1 MASSMPRFGPSM
13 PIDRPSSGLP
23 PYAPEEVQILSRRVK
38 AELRK
43 SMQRVR
49 AFTPRDVR
57 SAASRAIVDRVLEFE
72 PVKAAHAVALFRT
85 IERKAEIETAPL
97 DAALRARGVRVAY
110 PCLVAAETA
119 AESCVDPSSLSAPDA
134 MPFRWVDDPSS
145 FVDGGRGFE
154 EPCADLPFVEADAL
168 DVIVVPGL
176 AFDPRGYRLGYGA
189 GYYDRSLPAWPRAC
203 TVGVAFEHQVL
214 MEIPKAEHDVPV
226 QWIVTEKRVL
236 RAEGS

>member
-1 MASSMPRFGPSM
+1 M
-13 PIDRPSSGLP
+13 
-23 PYAPEEVQILSRRVK
+23 K

-57 SAASRAIVDRVLEFE
+57 SAASRAIVERVLDLDA
-72 PVKAAHAVALFRT
+72 VKAAHAVALFRT
-85 IERKAEIETAPL
+85 IERKAEIDTAPL
-97 DAALRARGVRVAY
+97 DEALRARGVRVAY
-110 PCLVAAETA
+110 PCLVPQEQLDEASPPAGET
-119 AESCVDPSSLSAPDA
+119 VVDA

-154 EPCADLPFVEADAL
+154 EPCADLPFVEADGL

-203 TVGVAFEHQVL
+203 TVGVAFEHQIL
-214 MEIPKAEHDVPV
+214 MEIPNTEHDVPV
-226 QWIVTEKRVL
+226 QWIVTEKRAI
-236 RAEGS
+236 RAEAP